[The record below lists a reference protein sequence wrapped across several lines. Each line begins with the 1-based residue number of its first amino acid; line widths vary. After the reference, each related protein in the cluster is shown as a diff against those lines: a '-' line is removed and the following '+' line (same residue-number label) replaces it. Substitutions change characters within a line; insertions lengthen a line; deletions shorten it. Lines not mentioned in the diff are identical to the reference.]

1 MFKCKKCDG
10 ALTMRVGENGVFY
23 GCNNYPKCKYTKS
36 TDNPYLKTIKKEPI
50 ENRCNKCYSKD
61 VVRMVWGNPT
71 QQAIE
76 AQERGEIALGGCLHG
91 GYNYFCNNCDNGF

>member
-1 MFKCKKCDG
+1 
-10 ALTMRVGENGVFY
+10 
-23 GCNNYPKCKYTKS
+23 
-36 TDNPYLKTIKKEPI
+36 
-50 ENRCNKCYSKD
+50 
-61 VVRMVWGNPT
+61 MVWGNPT